1 LFVVATAR
9 AQLGKGLDMDGALEL
24 AEQAGKI
31 EDFGGAELQGGPLA
45 AALLSQNSQGR
56 ANRGPLVISNARV
69 VGGLD
74 LRGAKLPYGLAI
86 RDSTVDTIFLSD
98 ADMTSFELTNSTV
111 VRLLAQRVKTLGS
124 FKLEGGQCDSLVL
137 SGAKI
142 GGNLRI
148 GYWRNRNGA
157 GPEVTIKN
165 QTILADGVVVGGYG
179 RLSGLI
185 CSGGVALDGA
195 TFGRDLDLRAAQI
208 SNEVGFALSLD
219 GCSVNGHLRLGTGDC
234 KTISLIQGLSN
245 LRKLRVRGDF
255 RALAGVFNA
264 YGTRSLE
271 DATSCLDW
279 KGEELREWAKQQAV
293 DSKVRV
299 AMTLEGAKIEGS
311 AEFDGSV
318 FLGQVRLVNSRID
331 GDLKFDG
338 ATLGL
343 AYGEQPQATTP
354 TAREAK
360 VASLTASGAQIG
372 GCGFFGHIEELPGGD
387 KKPCRTTGALHL
399 VSTRVRERLLF
410 NDIRFICAKG
420 FPNAVVGLVLRGCKV
435 ELELRLPTQGKK
447 CLYDF
452 RALSCGL
459 LRQEPSSWPQN
470 ASAVQLDQFV
480 YSLGTAQLGVGEQM
494 LHLIAKHHGDA
505 RSFRPAPYK
514 QLETEL
520 HAKGMETLARRVG
533 RARRRLEMIAE
544 RKQIEGEVRSV
555 RGYRQLLALL
565 KWIYS
570 LTTRGI
576 LWCAGYGYSPGRAI
590 LLSCAIVLLSGWFI
604 EPAWYVVK
612 DPTARPVPVFLPM
625 LFAADRFIP
634 VINLGVASQFAVAP
648 DHSGA
653 LMLDVSLRLLGWMM
667 STLVIAS
674 WSGVVRKP

>member
-1 LFVVATAR
+1 
-9 AQLGKGLDMDGALEL
+9 MDGAVEP
-24 AEQAGKI
+24 AEQVGKI
-31 EDFGGAELQGGPLA
+31 EDFQGANLRGGPVA
-45 AALLSQNSQGR
+45 AALLAQTSQSR
-56 ANRGPLVISNARV
+56 ANRGPLVISNARI

-86 RDSTVDTIFLSD
+86 RESSVDTILLSD
-98 ADMTSFELTNSTV
+98 AEVTSFELTNSTV
-111 VRLLAQRVKTLGS
+111 ARLLAQRIRTFGS
-124 FKLEGGQCDSLVL
+124 FKLEGGQCDRLVL

-165 QTILADGVVVGGYG
+165 ETILADGVVVGGYG
-179 RLSGLI
+179 RLSGLV
-185 CSGGVALDGA
+185 CSGGVAFDGA

-208 SNEVGFALSLD
+208 AGESGFALSLD
-219 GCSVNGHLRLGTGDC
+219 GCSVNGHLRLGKGDC
-234 KTISLIQGLSN
+234 NTISLVQGLSN

-255 RALAGVFNA
+255 RALAAVFNA
-264 YGTRSLE
+264 YQRRSLD
-271 DATSCLDW
+271 DATRCLDW
-279 KGEELREWAKQQAV
+279 QREDLREWAEQQAV
-293 DSKVRV
+293 GPKVRV
-299 AMTLEGAKIEGS
+299 AVTLEGARIEGS

-338 ATLGL
+338 AILGL
-343 AYGEQPQATTP
+343 PYGDQPQPAASAAP
-354 TAREAK
+354 PEAK
-360 VASLTASGAQIG
+360 VPSLTASGAQIG
-372 GCGFFGHIEELPGGD
+372 GCGFFGHIEEAPGFD
-387 KKPCRTTGALHL
+387 KKPCRTTAALHL

-410 NDIRFICAKG
+410 NDIRFISSKG
-420 FPNAVVGLVLRGCKV
+420 FPRAFVGLVLRGCKV
-435 ELELRLPTQGKK
+435 ELELRLPTHGRK

-459 LRQEPSSWPQN
+459 LRQEPSSWPQKP
-470 ASAVQLDQFV
+470 SAVQLDQFV

-494 LHLIAKHHGDA
+494 LNLIAKYHGDA

-520 HAKGMETLARRVG
+520 HAKGMETLARRVA

-544 RKQIEGEVRSV
+544 RKQIEAELRGV
-555 RGYRQLLALL
+555 RGYRQILALL

-570 LTTRGI
+570 LTTRWI

-604 EPAWYVVK
+604 EPTWYVVK
-612 DPTARPVPVFLPM
+612 DPTAQPVPVFRPM

-634 VINLGVASQFAVAP
+634 IINLGVASQFAVAP
-648 DHSGA
+648 DRSGA
-653 LMLDVSLRLLGWMM
+653 LVLDVGLRLLGWMM